1 MSALPPKADIGTRSR
16 NVRYMPKAPSAK
28 CRRVT
33 CEDLVAVIERLFGK
47 FRCHNYSRLF
57 FLSER
62 PTSQLRSDVHVGGD

>member
-1 MSALPPKADIGTRSR
+1 
-16 NVRYMPKAPSAK
+16 MPKAPSAK